1 MVAKPVALQVTRL
14 PSIKWALTSK
24 NFSGSS
30 QPRRMARGWGD
41 TPNAGWHRRSDG
53 SGPAHSLAEIPQVF
67 SGFSGHADTSEL
79 RDLIESFRSR
89 IAPNSLQGPIADIGL
104 IGTPVHAN
112 HSSDTVLGG
121 DHCFSGVAGEYETS
135 TKIAFPRT
143 SLPTYWSS
151 PPDPM

>member
-1 MVAKPVALQVTRL
+1 MPGG
-14 PSIKWALTSK
+14 I
-24 NFSGSS
+24 
-30 QPRRMARGWGD
+30 
-41 TPNAGWHRRSDG
+41 DG
-53 SGPAHSLAEIPQVF
+53 QMDLDPLILLAEIPQVF

-121 DHCFSGVAGEYETS
+121 DHCFFRSGWRV
-135 TKIAFPRT
+135 
-143 SLPTYWSS
+143 
-151 PPDPM
+151 